1 MNASTQTV
9 PSAQRLLRYMPT
21 VVQQHQELQL
31 VEAAWDNLSLLSA
44 LSRLTSQASSGADLS
59 RARRDFSA
67 LSADMVRGLSQ
78 QALGNAQTELD
89 NKAQVA
95 IDILV
100 RNLFE
105 RTADIG
111 FLASDEVLTA
121 FAARFATPATDDPS
135 LDHGP
140 QREAVEQRLGSYVS
154 FYSVY
159 RSALLFD
166 ADLNLIARHSTDPHA
181 LPPQA
186 TAHEDDHAWLREAL
200 HSSAPYTEQYGRL
213 PSVHPERPCL
223 VYAKALTQ
231 HGHTVGLLCL
241 EFKLD
246 DELPAIFQ
254 MLLGDVEQSC
264 TVLALLDSQHR
275 VVGSSDALQLPPGW
289 PVPKMAQ
296 ARSGVVRHMGRE
308 YLVSC
313 RVAQPFEGYGG
324 PGWQGLALIPLE
336 LAFDPSQDNG
346 AASPLMNEVASHPEF
361 LHGELRQIP
370 PRSTAIRTAL
380 ERSVWNGLIDV
391 MRLQGQPGI
400 GPSDVLFAQTLLSEI
415 GATAQKTAR
424 AFASALQDLHRG
436 VIQARIHNALHRAT
450 VALQILDRNL
460 YERAND
466 CRWWALT
473 PSLVRALVQPGP
485 ATAALAHQALVRINA
500 LYTVYSAVALFD
512 AHGHVVAT
520 SRPDLQD
527 RVGQPWHGEWVSRCL
542 QLPPHAYCV
551 STWGPSGLLNAEA
564 DPATFTYAAALHPTG
579 PAGGHPPRAVGGIGL
594 VWRGDQQM
602 QAMLDDSA
610 HGCGPRDSLAFVSA
624 QGVPLA
630 CAGEPLTPAQTR
642 QALED
647 AASTLH
653 EPVMELDGHLH
664 GVGLTRGSG
673 YREYRA
679 HDHAYQHQVQALM
692 LAHLCSR
699 QGLEPDARLRHRPA
713 RRTAPAGR
721 SGWTQLATFWVGSH
735 WLAVPAPWVRFASP
749 DATVLSAGQPRPP
762 LSGLVELDGQV
773 YPVIDMQRA
782 VQPPGQGPAVDRS
795 VRASRQLVVLA
806 LAPTSPPH
814 PSGEPMELVLR
825 VDALDTILDVPE
837 PDIKNL
843 RSGNTSHAM
852 VHQVVGIPL
861 ELGTDA
867 PHAPPPQGLLMVLSA
882 AWLEDAWRGRPVGWE
897 LPPGG

>member
-9 PSAQRLLRYMPT
+9 PSGQRLLRHMPT
-21 VVQQHQELQL
+21 VVQQHQELQR
-31 VEAAWDNLSLLSA
+31 VEAAWDSLSLLSA

-59 RARRDFSA
+59 RARRDFST

-78 QALGNAQTELD
+78 QALDNTQADLD
-89 NKAQVA
+89 SKAQVA

-121 FAARFATPATDDPS
+121 FAASFTPPPAPS
-135 LDHGP
+135 
-140 QREAVEQRLGSYVS
+140 AIEQRLASYVS

-159 RSALLFD
+159 RRAVLYD
-166 ADLNLIARHSTDPHA
+166 TDLNLLAHHCTDPQA
-181 LPPQA
+181 AAPDA
-186 TAHEDDHAWLREAL
+186 TAHAEDHPWLTEAL
-200 HSSAPYTEQYGRL
+200 RSAAPYTERYGRL
-213 PSVHPERPCL
+213 PSFHTERPSL
-223 VYAKALTQ
+223 VYAKALSQ
-231 HGHTVGLLCL
+231 RGQTVGLLCL
-241 EFKLD
+241 EFKLG

-254 MLLGDVEQSC
+254 MLLGDAASSG
-264 TVLALLDSQHR
+264 TVLALVDHQHR
-275 VVGSSDALQLPPGW
+275 VVGSSDALQLPDGW
-289 PVPKMAQ
+289 TVAAMVQ
-296 ARSGVVRHMGRE
+296 ARSGLVRHMGRE

-313 RVAQPFEGYGG
+313 RAAQPFEGYGG
-324 PGWQGLALIPLE
+324 PGWQGLALIPLD
-336 LAFDPSQDNG
+336 LAFDSALDDDT
-346 AASPLMNEVASHPEF
+346 ASPLMNEVASHPEF

-424 AFASALQDLHRG
+424 AFACALQNLHRG

-473 PSLVRALVQPGP
+473 PSLLRALVQPGP
-485 ATAALAHQALVRINA
+485 ATAAQAHQELVRINS

-512 AHGHVVAT
+512 AQGHVVAT
-520 SRPDLQD
+520 SRPDLQH
-527 RVGQPWHGEWVSRCL
+527 RVGQPWQGDWVSRCL

-551 STWGPSGLLNAEA
+551 STWGPSGLLDAEA
-564 DPATFTYAAALHPTG
+564 DPATFVYAAALHPHG
-579 PAGGHPPRAVGGIGL
+579 PAGGHPPRSVGGIGL
-594 VWRGDQQM
+594 VWRGEQQM
-602 QAMLDDSA
+602 QAMLNDST
-610 HGCGPRDSLAFVSA
+610 HGCGPEDSLAFVSA

-630 CAGEPLTPAQTR
+630 CAGQPLTPGQTR
-642 QALED
+642 QAVD
-647 AASTLH
+647 AVASKQH
-653 EPVMELDGHLH
+653 EQVIELDGQLH

-713 RRTAPAGR
+713 RRSAPAGHA
-721 SGWTQLATFWVGSH
+721 GWTQLATFWVGSH
-735 WLAVPAPWVRFASP
+735 WLAIPASWVRFASP
-749 DATVLSAGQPRPP
+749 DTTVLSAGQPRPP
-762 LSGLVELDGQV
+762 LSGLVELGGQV
-773 YPVIDMQRA
+773 YPVIDMQLA
-782 VQPPGQGPAVDRS
+782 VQPPGQGRGVDRAVS
-795 VRASRQLVVLA
+795 SSRQLVVLA
-806 LAPTSPPH
+806 LAPSTTPH

-825 VDALDTILDVPE
+825 VDALDTLLDVPE
-837 PDIKNL
+837 TDLKPL
-843 RSGNTSHAM
+843 RSGNASQAM
-852 VHQVVGIPL
+852 VHQVVGIAL
-861 ELGTDA
+861 ESAADT
-867 PHAPPPQGLLMVLSA
+867 PHNPHTPPTQGLLMVLSP
-882 AWLEDAWRGRPVGWE
+882 AWLEDAWRGRPVDCA
-897 LPPGG
+897 LPPGV

>member
-1 MNASTQTV
+1 
-9 PSAQRLLRYMPT
+9 MPT
-21 VVQQHQELQL
+21 VVQQHQELQR
-31 VEAAWDNLSLLSA
+31 VEAAWDSLSLLSA

-78 QALGNAQTELD
+78 QALDNTQADLD
-89 NKAQVA
+89 SKAQVA

-121 FAARFATPATDDPS
+121 FAACFTTAPSMRPATPSPDP
-135 LDHGP
+135 
-140 QREAVEQRLGSYVS
+140 AAIEQRLRSYVS

-159 RSALLFD
+159 RSAVLYD
-166 ADLNLIARHSTDPHA
+166 TGLNLLAHHCTDPQA
-181 LPPQA
+181 PAPGA
-186 TAHEDDHAWLREAL
+186 TAHADDLPWLTEAL
-200 HSSAPYTEQYGRL
+200 HSTAPYTERYGRL
-213 PSVHPERPCL
+213 PSFHPERPSL
-223 VYAKALTQ
+223 VYAKPLAQ
-231 HGHTVGLLCL
+231 HGQTVGLLCL
-241 EFKLD
+241 EFKLG

-254 MLLGDVEQSC
+254 MLLGDVAQSG
-264 TVLALLDSQHR
+264 TVLALVDSQHR
-275 VVGSSDALQLPPGW
+275 VVGASDVLQLPVGW
-289 PVPKMAQ
+289 PVAPMVQ
-296 ARSGVVRHMGRE
+296 TGSGVVRHMGRE

-313 RVAQPFEGYGG
+313 RAAQPFEGYGG
-324 PGWQGLALIPLE
+324 PGWLGLALIPLE
-336 LAFDPSQDNG
+336 LAFDLAQDSD
-346 AASPLMNEVASHPEF
+346 AASPLMNEVASHPEV

-391 MRLQGQPGI
+391 MRLQHQPGI

-424 AFASALQDLHRG
+424 AFACALQNLHRG

-450 VALQILDRNL
+450 VCLQILDRNL

-473 PSLVRALVQPGP
+473 PSLVRALVQPG
-485 ATAALAHQALVRINA
+485 AASADLAHQELVRINS

-512 AHGHVVAT
+512 AQGQVVAT
-520 SRPDLQD
+520 SRPDLQH

-551 STWGPSGLLNAEA
+551 STWGPSGLLDAEA
-564 DPATFTYAAALHPTG
+564 DPATFTYAAALHLPS
-579 PAGGHPPRAVGGIGL
+579 PAGGHSARAVGGIGL

-610 HGCGPRDSLAFVSA
+610 HGCGPLDSLAFVDA
-624 QGVPLA
+624 HGVPLA
-630 CAGEPLTPAQTR
+630 CAGHPLTSAQAR
-642 QALED
+642 QAVQ
-647 AASTLH
+647 AAAATLH
-653 EPVMELDGHLH
+653 EQVIELDGHLH
-664 GVGLTRGSG
+664 GVGLTHGSG

-679 HDHAYQHQVQALM
+679 HDHAYQHHVQALM
-692 LAHLCSR
+692 LAHLCNR

-721 SGWTQLATFWVGSH
+721 SGWTQLATFWVGNH
-735 WLAVPAPWVRFASP
+735 WLAIPATWVRFASP
-749 DATVLSAGQPRPP
+749 DTTVLSAGQSRPP
-762 LSGLVELDGQV
+762 LSGLVELGGQV

-782 VQPPGQGPAVDRS
+782 VLPPGQTPAVDRAVS
-795 VRASRQLVVLA
+795 TRRQLVVLA

-837 PDIKNL
+837 PDLKHL
-843 RSGNTSHAM
+843 RAGNTSNAM

-861 ELGTDA
+861 EPGADA
-867 PHAPPPQGLLMVLSA
+867 PHAPPSQGLLMVLSP
-882 AWLEDAWRGRPVGWE
+882 AWLEDAWRGRPVDCA
-897 LPPGG
+897 LPPGV